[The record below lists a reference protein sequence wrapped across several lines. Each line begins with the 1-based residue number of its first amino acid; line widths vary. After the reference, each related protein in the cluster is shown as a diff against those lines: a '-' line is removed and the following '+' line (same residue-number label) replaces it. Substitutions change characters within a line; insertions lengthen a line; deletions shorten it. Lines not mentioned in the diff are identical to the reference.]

1 MKIQYLGHSCFEIK
15 NREVSVITD
24 PYDTKMVGL
33 KFPKTEADIVT
44 VSHQHPDHNFV
55 AGVGVSPV
63 VFDYPGDYEA
73 KGVKIFGFQSWH
85 DKSQGSERGENI
97 IFKIIMDGI
106 IVTHL
111 GDLGE
116 MPSRELLDE
125 LEDTDILLVPVGGT
139 FTINTAEA
147 AEVVKTIKPAVTIP
161 MHYQVSNLNPEQF
174 GSLTG
179 VEEFLK
185 LMGKEGLTPITKFEA
200 KSEEELP
207 ENEVVLLTS
216 AK

>member
-179 VEEFLK
+179 AEEFLK